1 MTTKEIIIV
10 ELAEHFNE
18 EVNGEKLASLCKVS
32 RAAVWKAINSLR
44 KEGCKISG
52 TQNSGYK
59 LTSFCDFYSAPLI
72 NYFITKNYP
81 QYKNLNI
88 EFFDKIDSTNL
99 YAKQYISGTKNNFP
113 ALIAACSQTKGKGR
127 LGRTFISPKNTGIY
141 ISIIYSP
148 EEKITE
154 CAKITAFAAVAVR
167 RAIKKLFDL
176 NVSIKWIN
184 DLYFNEKKVC
194 GILTEGTTNFE
205 TGTIDNAIIGI
216 WINLIENKALKNEPS
231 KIAGA
236 LFEKK
241 CDILFARAKLTALIT
256 GEVLSLL
263 EEINST
269 NSKNK
274 IIEEYKSLSFLQG
287 KTVEV
292 HPIIDGEKS
301 YKAKV
306 LDIDENASLVVETKN
321 GEIKKLISGEV
332 TLHKN

>member
-32 RAAVWKAINSLR
+32 RAAVWKAVNSLR

-59 LTSFCDFYSAPLI
+59 LTSSCDYYSSDLI
-72 NYFITKNYP
+72 NYFVSKNFPQHKNYT
-81 QYKNLNI
+81 I
-88 EFFDKIDSTNL
+88 EFFNQIDSTNL
-99 YAKQYISGTKNNFP
+99 YAKQYISSAKNNLP
-113 ALIAACSQTKGKGR
+113 ALIVSQSQTKGKGR

-141 ISIIYSP
+141 MSIIYSP
-148 EEKITE
+148 KEKITE
-154 CAKITAFAAVAVR
+154 PAKITAFSAVAVR
-167 RAIKKLFDL
+167 RAIKKVFDL
-176 NVSIKWIN
+176 NLSIKWIN

-194 GILTEGTTNFE
+194 GILTEGTANFE

-216 WINLIENKALKNEPS
+216 GINLIENKALKNDLS

-241 CDILFARAKLTALIT
+241 CDLSFPRAKLTAQIF
-256 GEVLSLL
+256 GEVLNIL

-269 NSKNK
+269 ASKN

-292 HPIIDGEKS
+292 HPVIDGEKS